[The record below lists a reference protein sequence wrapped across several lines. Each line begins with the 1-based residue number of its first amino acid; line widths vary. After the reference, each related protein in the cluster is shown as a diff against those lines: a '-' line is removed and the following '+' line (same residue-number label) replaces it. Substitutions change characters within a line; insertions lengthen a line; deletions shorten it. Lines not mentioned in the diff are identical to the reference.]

1 MSTRYIAKCKKCSA
15 HTSTLASN
23 VGRANADMGAL
34 FYDTKGESGVGGAL
48 VMRCR
53 LCNGAR
59 SARAVAGKVSDRHVC
74 GPRCMAS
81 TGPSCECSCGGRNHG
96 ASYAS
101 A

>member
-1 MSTRYIAKCKKCSA
+1 MTTRYIAKCKKCNA

-23 VGRANADMGAL
+23 VNRANADMGAL
-34 FYDTKGESGVGGAL
+34 FRDDVGESGIIGAL

-53 LCNGAR
+53 SCNRAR
-59 SARAVAGKVSDRHVC
+59 AARAVIGKVSDRHVC
-74 GPRCMAS
+74 GARCMAS

-96 ASYAS
+96 ASYS